1 MGRLSP
7 PVSFYRV
14 YTFFPRRSGTFL
26 LFGEAPPGQ
35 CLSRSTGVGVSP
47 AVVLTVRRF
56 SGEQRA
62 RCSASLIKSL
72 FHYEI
77 RKSASLQA
85 MVLRH
90 RAQLIIEYRQSSFSW

>member
-1 MGRLSP
+1 M
-7 PVSFYRV
+7 
-14 YTFFPRRSGTFL
+14 
-26 LFGEAPPGQ
+26 
-35 CLSRSTGVGVSP
+35 GVSP

-85 MVLRH
+85 MVL
-90 RAQLIIEYRQSSFSW
+90 